1 VIDDITSDHRIMDG
15 EWLARWGLT
24 SYMAYPVVSGDEL
37 LAIVALLH
45 SAPIRVP
52 DDAVDVI
59 DMFLGQASV
68 AVRNARLYREAQ
80 RRRDVAETLARIARE
95 LTGTLEAERI
105 AELVTPGL
113 VELLGS
119 RARWLSHYQPA
130 TGGTRYPAGSGE

>member
-1 VIDDITSDHRIMDG
+1 
-15 EWLARWGLT
+15 
-24 SYMAYPVVSGDEL
+24 MAYPVVSGDEL

-95 LTGTLEAERI
+95 LTGTLEVERI
-105 AELVTPGL
+105 AELVTHGL
-113 VELLGS
+113 VDLLRS
-119 RARWLSHYQPA
+119 R
-130 TGGTRYPAGSGE
+130 G